1 MIELLGM
8 LGGGLFRL
16 FPFIVDF
23 FKQKADQSHELEM
36 SKLQLQ
42 IDQARAGQAID
53 LAHAQANIAINQG
66 ELDALRAAIEEQAKP
81 SGVHWIDAVSKSV
94 RPFLTY
100 YFCIGLYGGA
110 KIIQVIVAFQSNQ
123 PLIAFTPI
131 LITEFDRTLIGSMMS
146 FWFVDRALR
155 TGK

>member
-1 MIELLGM
+1 MLELLGM
-8 LGGGLFRL
+8 LGGGIFRL
-16 FPFIVDF
+16 IPFAVDF
-23 FKQKADQSHELEM
+23 FKQKADQAHELEM

-53 LAHAQANIAINQG
+53 LAHAQASIAINQG

-81 SGVHWIDAVSKSV
+81 SGIHWIDAVSKSV

-100 YFCIGLYGGA
+100 YFCIGLYGSA
-110 KIIQVIVAFQSNQ
+110 KAIQVIVAFQSGQ
-123 PLIAFTPI
+123 PLTAFTSI

-155 TGK
+155 NAK